1 MPPDLNGA
9 SQPDRAPL
17 ECAAMTTLHS
27 ALVFLHVL
35 SISTWIG
42 AAIWVAGDV
51 KRALAMGKP
60 HVDVLAQRIRPA
72 LGLDAVAGVA
82 AIVTGA
88 LLMWEEHL
96 GHPRF
101 GISAGIVLALVRLG
115 LLAGMRRTWR
125 GLLARIEAGEP
136 VSAADP
142 AAKRMSMLSG
152 IAHTM
157 WLLAL
162 AGMVFPV

>member
-1 MPPDLNGA
+1 
-9 SQPDRAPL
+9 
-17 ECAAMTTLHS
+17 MTTLH
-27 ALVFLHVL
+27 ALLLFLHIL
-35 SISTWIG
+35 AISSWIG
-42 AAIWVAGDV
+42 AALWVAGDV

-72 LGLDAVAGVA
+72 LGLDAVAGIA
-82 AIVTGA
+82 TIVTGA
-88 LLMWEEHL
+88 LLMWEEHM

-101 GISAGIVLALVRLG
+101 GIAAGIVLALARLG

-125 GLLARIEAGEP
+125 GILARIRAGEP
-136 VSAADP
+136 VAATDP

-152 IAHTM
+152 IAHTL